1 MMDLDSIT
9 SSIRTV
15 DECRTNLSVTDGNIE
30 ANECEGLNLH
40 RYKRIIESFSKKHQ
54 LGILKIIKEN
64 DGNIINENKS
74 GIYINMNFLSESTIE
89 TIKKYINYVQDQEKL
104 LTPIECQK
112 QDFKNTFFIEKEHR
126 DNMI

>member
-1 MMDLDSIT
+1 MDLD
-9 SSIRTV
+9 
-15 DECRTNLSVTDGNIE
+15 NI
-30 ANECEGLNLH
+30 
-40 RYKRIIESFSKKHQ
+40 KRIIESFSKKHQ

-89 TIKKYINYVQDQEKL
+89 NIKTYINYVQDQEKL
-104 LTPIECQK
+104 LIPIECQK
-112 QDFKNTFFIEKEHR
+112 EDFKNTFFLEKEHR